1 MRIENVRNCYTML
14 CYDTTRYDVFMIPIA
29 LETIPGNFWLD
40 FLIAIL
46 LQFKTYTRSNDTY

>member
-1 MRIENVRNCYTML
+1 ML